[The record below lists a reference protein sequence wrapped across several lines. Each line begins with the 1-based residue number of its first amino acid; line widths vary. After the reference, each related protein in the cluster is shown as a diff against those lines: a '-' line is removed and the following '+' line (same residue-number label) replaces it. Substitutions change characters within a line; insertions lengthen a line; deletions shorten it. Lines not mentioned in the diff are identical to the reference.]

1 MHCIVRGSKGLVL
14 FQCQYLDPVLYTS
27 EARALNRAPI
37 VDHAIAHFLVPYLDN
52 KILNMERLSF
62 DQPPPSPSDTHSV
75 GTMAKQSN
83 SDQNNIGKCQRR
95 SLVILVKFNIL
106 AWFSRA

>member
-1 MHCIVRGSKGLVL
+1 MQCIVRGSKGLVL

-83 SDQNNIGKCQRR
+83 
-95 SLVILVKFNIL
+95 
-106 AWFSRA
+106 

>member
-1 MHCIVRGSKGLVL
+1 MPQFTKIQRNICLCTEQIRCLMHCIVRGSKGLVL

-62 DQPPPSPSDTHSV
+62 DQPPPF
-75 GTMAKQSN
+75 
-83 SDQNNIGKCQRR
+83 
-95 SLVILVKFNIL
+95 SLSHTQCGNYGQ
-106 AWFSRA
+106 AE